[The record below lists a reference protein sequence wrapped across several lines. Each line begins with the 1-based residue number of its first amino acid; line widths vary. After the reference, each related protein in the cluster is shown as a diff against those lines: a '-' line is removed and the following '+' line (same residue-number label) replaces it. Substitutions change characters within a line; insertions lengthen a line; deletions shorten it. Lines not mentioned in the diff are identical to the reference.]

1 MRIYSKEALGHKT
14 IQELLQTLE
23 SVKVSNELS
32 NEEKALNIALI
43 ETYMPS
49 SYVRMDVLK
58 DIENS
63 KPDIGT
69 LD

>member
-1 MRIYSKEALGHKT
+1 MRIYSKEALSHKT
-14 IQELLQTLE
+14 IPELLQTLE

-63 KPDIGT
+63 KPDIGS

>member
-1 MRIYSKEALGHKT
+1 MRVYSKEALANKT
-14 IQELLQTLE
+14 ISQLLQTLE

-43 ETYMPS
+43 EVYMPS

-58 DIENS
+58 DIDNS
-63 KPDIGT
+63 KPDMGS

>member
-14 IQELLQTLE
+14 ISQLIQTLE
-23 SVKVSNELS
+23 SVKVSDELS

>member
-1 MRIYSKEALGHKT
+1 MRIYSKEALSHKT
-14 IQELLQTLE
+14 ISQLLQALE

>member
-14 IQELLQTLE
+14 IPELLQTLE

-43 ETYMPS
+43 ESYMPS
-49 SYVRMDVLK
+49 NYVRMDVLK